1 MAFLGGITDMIGS
14 AVGDVASGIGSGIMG
29 GLRSAGSALASPFT
43 YDPPP
48 NPYDSEGFTQR
59 QAQRAKRQ
67 REEIARLRAGGVSE
81 KGQQVIRE
89 GREIAGQVRGAAK
102 QTRGSLGG
110 TAQEA
115 GERVGGQ
122 IMMGARGQEQDV
134 SQEALE
140 QKEEQQ
146 EALEDIGESQKLGY
160 AATVAQGEEAQKQ
173 SNVGMLT
180 QLASAGIMAL
190 AMSDRRIKSNV
201 RDGSKDI
208 EQMLDALSPKTYNKL
223 GREETGVMAQ
233 DLERTP
239 GAGMVK
245 DLGGIKGIAM
255 SPTETLAIAAYQ
267 QDKMNEQEE
276 RIKALEAMLKK
287 KRG

>member
-1 MAFLGGITDMIGS
+1 MGFMSFMGK
-14 AVGDVASGIGSGIMG
+14 VGDVIT
-29 GLRSAGSALASPFT
+29 SPFT
-43 YDPPP
+43 YDRPPS
-48 NPYDSEGFTQR
+48 PYDSEGFTQR

-67 REEIARLRAGGVSE
+67 REEIARLQAGGVSE
-81 KGQQVIRE
+81 RGEQVIRE

-146 EALEDIGESQKLGY
+146 QALEDIGEGQQLGY
-160 AATVAQGEEAQKQ
+160 EATVAQGEEAQKQ
-173 SNVGMLT
+173 ANIGMLT
-180 QLASAGIMAL
+180 NLASAGIA
-190 AMSDRRIKSNV
+190 AYFSDKRIKSDV

>member
-1 MAFLGGITDMIGS
+1 MGFMSFMGK
-14 AVGDVASGIGSGIMG
+14 VGDVIT
-29 GLRSAGSALASPFT
+29 SPFT

-59 QAQRAKRQ
+59 QAQRSKRQ
-67 REEIARLRAGGVSE
+67 REEIARLQAGGVSE
-81 KGQQVIRE
+81 RGEQVIRE

-146 EALEDIGESQKLGY
+146 QALEDIGEAQKLGY
-160 AATVAQGEEAQKQ
+160 EATVAQGEEAQKQ

-180 QLASAGIMAL
+180 NLAGIGL
-190 AMSDRRIKSNV
+190 AAYLGSDKRMKSNV

-208 EQMLDALSPKTYNKL
+208 EEMLDALSPKTYNKL

>member
-1 MAFLGGITDMIGS
+1 MGFMSFMGK
-14 AVGDVASGIGSGIMG
+14 VGDVIT
-29 GLRSAGSALASPFT
+29 SPFT

-67 REEIARLRAGGVSE
+67 REEIARLQAGGVSE
-81 KGQQVIRE
+81 RGEQVIRE

-146 EALEDIGESQKLGY
+146 QALEDIGEAQKLGY
-160 AATVAQGEEAQKQ
+160 EATVAQGEEAQKQ
-173 SNVGMLT
+173 SNVGMAT
-180 QLASAGIMAL
+180 NLASAGLMAL
-190 AMSDRRIKSNV
+190 AMMSDRRIKSNV

>member
-1 MAFLGGITDMIGS
+1 MSLGDFGSFLGRMGRRT
-14 AVGDVASGIGSGIMG
+14 ADV
-29 GLRSAGSALASPFT
+29 LKSPFT
-43 YDPPP
+43 YDAPP
-48 NPYDSEGFTQR
+48 NPYDAEGFTQL
-59 QAQRAKRQ
+59 QGQRAR
-67 REEIARLRAGGVSE
+67 RYRDEIERLRAGGVSE
-81 KGQQVIRE
+81 QGEQVVRK
-89 GREIAGQVRGAAK
+89 GRELAGQARGVAK
-102 QTRGSLGG
+102 QARGSLGG
-110 TAQEA
+110 VSQES

-134 SQEALE
+134 SQEALGK
-140 QKEEQQ
+140 KEEQLESLESLGEQ
-146 EALEDIGESQKLGY
+146 QLLAREAMI
-160 AATVAQGEEAQKQ
+160 AQGEAQQKA
-173 SNVGMLT
+173 SNVGLLT
-180 QLASAGIMAL
+180 SLGSLAVQAGDL
-190 AMSDRRIKSNV
+190 FDFDFSDKRMKSDV

-239 GAGMVK
+239 GADMVK
-245 DLGGIKGIAM
+245 EIAGLKGIAM

>member
-1 MAFLGGITDMIGS
+1 
-14 AVGDVASGIGSGIMG
+14 
-29 GLRSAGSALASPFT
+29 
-43 YDPPP
+43 
-48 NPYDSEGFTQR
+48 
-59 QAQRAKRQ
+59 
-67 REEIARLRAGGVSE
+67 
-81 KGQQVIRE
+81 
-89 GREIAGQVRGAAK
+89 
-102 QTRGSLGG
+102 
-110 TAQEA
+110 
-115 GERVGGQ
+115 
-122 IMMGARGQEQDV
+122 MMGARGQEQDV

-140 QKEEQQ
+140 QKEEQL
-146 EALEDIGESQKLGY
+146 ETLEDLAESQKLDY
-160 AATVAQGEEAQKQ
+160 RTMVAQGKAQQKQ
-173 SNVGMLT
+173 ANVGLAT
-180 QLASAGIMAL
+180 TALATLASF
-190 AMSDRRIKSNV
+190 SDRRIKSDV